1 MFAQNILNGIRD
13 IYKEIVFDVKINEFE
28 NEFEYERD
36 LKNDVMASFDQNEED
51 SKVQDVW
58 NEKLKYS

>member
-51 SKVQDVW
+51 SKVQDV
-58 NEKLKYS
+58 